1 MSYIIYNKATTRI
14 QGKAYKTHA
23 AAKAA
28 LTRMGKG
35 LIEDENHPKF
45 IYGIAERSYFEDHIE
60 KQVERTNLMTGQKYM
75 ESVNRPSYM
84 SPASETYWSM

>member
-1 MSYIIYNKATTRI
+1 MGYVIYHKESTRI
-14 QGKAYKTHA
+14 AGKTYKTHA

-45 IYGIAERSYFEDHIE
+45 RYGIAEVDYFEEHIE
-60 KQVERTNLMTGQKYM
+60 RQVERVNMITGKKYM
-75 ESVNRPSYM
+75 EPVNTPGYM
-84 SPASETYWSM
+84 SPSSEAYWSA